1 MNASPAAVPD
11 VAAERRDAIQLLT
24 RLFPSPRR
32 FDIRL
37 WDGSVVH
44 GDGYSAFTLR
54 VASAAALR
62 RMFRPPVEASLGDA
76 FLAGDLEIEGD
87 ICAAFPIVDECRRAV
102 RSPTRLLELANLWR
116 RLPVEN
122 AADGNGRAPAALTGG
137 IHSPERDRAAVQYHY
152 DLGNDFFALFLDRRM
167 VYSAGYFLT
176 ADDDLDSAQ
185 GRKLDHICRKLRLEE
200 GERLLDVGCGW
211 GALLIHAAREYG
223 VRGTGITLSERQH
236 GLARERVAEAG
247 LGDRVEIRLMDYR
260 DLRGEAWDKI
270 SSVGMFEHVGRER
283 LPEYFARLF
292 AVLRPGGLLLN
303 HGISER
309 WEIHH
314 RTLRSRLLDPLNRIV
329 VGKSPLTRS
338 VFPDTELI
346 PLSEVNYMAEEAG
359 WEVRD
364 VENLREHYA
373 LTLRHWVR
381 RLEEREEEAVRLV
394 GTPTFRA
401 WRLYFALAANRFE
414 SAQTSVN
421 QTLLA
426 KLDGGRAGVPLSRE
440 DVYAGA

>member
-1 MNASPAAVPD
+1 MKSSALPPPTVAPDDTGAA
-11 VAAERRDAIQLLT
+11 ILLLT
-24 RLFPSPRR
+24 RLFPSPRP

-37 WDGSVVH
+37 WDGSVIH
-44 GDGYSAFTLR
+44 GDGDAAFTL
-54 VASAAALR
+54 VIASAAALR
-62 RMFRPPVEASLGDA
+62 AMFRPPVEASLGDA

-87 ICAAFPIVDECRRAV
+87 ICAAFPIVDACRRAV
-102 RSPTRLLELANLWR
+102 RSPARLLELARLWW
-116 RLPVEN
+116 RLPAEN
-122 AADGNGRAPAALTGG
+122 SANGNGRAPASLTGG
-137 IHSPERDRAAVQYHY
+137 LHTPDRDRAAVRYHY

-167 VYSAGYFLT
+167 VYSAGYFPT
-176 ADDDLDSAQ
+176 GDEDLDSAQ
-185 GRKLDHICRKLRLEE
+185 EKKLDHICRKLRLEA

-211 GALLIHAAREYG
+211 GALLIHAAGRYG
-223 VRGTGITLSERQH
+223 VRGTGITLSEQQH
-236 GLARERVAEAG
+236 VLVRERVAEAG
-247 LGDRVEIRLMDYR
+247 LGDRIEIRLLDYR
-260 DLRGEAWDKI
+260 DLREETWDKV

-283 LPEYFARLF
+283 LPEYFARIF
-292 AVLRPGGLLLN
+292 GVLRPGGLFLN

-309 WEIHH
+309 WSLYHP
-314 RTLRSRLLDPLNRIV
+314 TLRSRLLDPLNRIV

-346 PLSEVNYMAEEAG
+346 PLSEVNSLAEAAG

-373 LTLRHWVR
+373 LTLRRWIE

-414 SAQTSVN
+414 RAQTSVN

-426 KLDGGRAGVPLSRE
+426 KLDGGRAGVPLSRANI
-440 DVYAGA
+440 YA